1 MWAGHSDQFF
11 NPGQGILTFN
21 IEITNPGNYKMSW
34 RNFHYGPDAGEELEI
49 DDETLIEA
57 IAKTTKMEKTK
68 AKAAVETM
76 IDVVTKE
83 LKKGGKVQLTGFGT
97 FATSKRKKR
106 MGVNPKTGAKIT
118 IPARK
123 VPKFTA
129 GKALKDAVS

>member
-1 MWAGHSDQFF
+1 M
-11 NPGQGILTFN
+11 PGKKPVGKTDL
-21 IEITNPGNYKMSW
+21 
-34 RNFHYGPDAGEELEI
+34 I
-49 DDETLIEA
+49 DV
-57 IAKTTKMEKTK
+57 IAKTAKMEKTK

-118 IPARK
+118 IPARR

-129 GKALKDAVS
+129 GKALKDAVE